1 MYKKERSPVYLICFD
16 DTYFNQGN
24 LVRFGK
30 VIDLRGFK
38 QVRYLC
44 SYDRLKELEKV
55 INSVSGI
62 KFLGKSNFHYFTYLF
77 VKSINIKFN
86 LVVID
91 HHIDLKSTFEGYISC
106 GSWLRDVMK
115 ISFLNKIF
123 LFTSDNN
130 VRENNDRLIVLGKNF
145 EALKGLIDNLPIY
158 VSIDK
163 DILDKKYLNTNWE
176 QGNMDIKEFFNLL
189 NFLSQF
195 DVIGVDVCGEPDF
208 NLFEYKKSEQLNL
221 IICDIF
227 TRHEYFRNSA

>member
-1 MYKKERSPVYLICFD
+1 MYKKEKSHIYLFCFD
-16 DTYFNQGN
+16 DTYFNQRN

-44 SYDRLKELEKV
+44 SYDRLKELEKFV
-55 INSVSGI
+55 NSISGI
-62 KFLGKSNFHYFTYLF
+62 KFLGKSDFHYFTYLF

-91 HHIDLKSTFEGYISC
+91 HHVDLKSTFEGYISC

-115 ISFLNKIF
+115 ISSLNKIF

-130 VRENNDRLIVLGKNF
+130 TGENNDKLVVISKDFKTLKNMM
-145 EALKGLIDNLPIY
+145 GGLPIY

-163 DILDKKYLNTNWE
+163 DILDKKCLNTNWE

-195 DVIGVDVCGEPDF
+195 DMIGVDVCGEPDF
-208 NLFEYKKSEQLNL
+208 NLAEYEKSEKLNL
-221 IICDIF
+221 MICNIF
-227 TRHEYFRNSA
+227 SKNEYFRNSA